1 MADAGIVTAD
11 VTVWADAGSELPADP
26 AGVVT
31 VGVASLA
38 DAGKVTV
45 GVADLAVAGVESLAD
60 PGMVSPADAG
70 KMFPAVLGDRLSRGV
85 WCQDRSLINKNVCL
99 SA

>member
-45 GVADLAVAGVESLAD
+45 GVADLAVAGAASLAD

-70 KMFPAVLGDRLSRGV
+70 KCFRPFLLRESP
-85 WCQDRSLINKNVCL
+85 
-99 SA
+99 

>member
-45 GVADLAVAGVESLAD
+45 GVADLAVAGVASLAEKCFR
-60 PGMVSPADAG
+60 PFWVIGYHAESSVRI
-70 KMFPAVLGDRLSRGV
+70 DR
-85 WCQDRSLINKNVCL
+85 
-99 SA
+99 